1 MDIREI
7 YGHPGAEFSL
17 WEGKRERERSGEEAK
32 GVRDEAKDE
41 QAMINDIDK
50 TRLAGGP
57 RCG

>member
-1 MDIREI
+1 MGGE
-7 YGHPGAEFSL
+7 E
-17 WEGKRERERSGEEAK
+17 RERERSGEEAK